1 MPDHRFVIYLH
12 AGFDVADGVRLVAVR
27 RCGWAGVLS
36 ARFTFVPR
44 PIQSTPHVRTF
55 YIYGGRG
62 FGFFIVILGP
72 SCRCPL
78 RTVDPA
84 NLVELRACTHVQV
97 SVGSSTVVA
106 SPAAHYCQV
115 GSLPPYLLLFRVF
128 DWVMFAVVRVLL
140 GSCTHFPFFLR
151 T

>member
-12 AGFDVADGVRLVAVR
+12 ARFDIVDGVRLVTVR
-27 RCGWAGVLS
+27 RCGWAGVLT
-36 ARFTFVPR
+36 ARFTFVLQ

-55 YIYGGRG
+55 YIYGGWG
-62 FGFFIVILGP
+62 FGFFTVILGP
-72 SCRCPL
+72 RCRCPL
-78 RTVDPA
+78 RTIDPTKF
-84 NLVELRACTHVQV
+84 VELRACTCVQV
-97 SVGSSTVVA
+97 SVGTSTVVA

-140 GSCTHFPFFLR
+140 GSCTCFPFCMR